1 MLIGNIIS
9 QEISM
14 KRIYV
19 MRTSVG
25 PLQKIISIIMGL
37 VIAIGFI
44 VIGFYLLWFLLIV
57 AAVAGIFMWWK
68 LYKLK
73 KNPQFKAFVDQMQR
87 TQSGQSS
94 QEDAAFD
101 FENTPKSADQKKGVI
116 IEGESREI
124 H

>member
-1 MLIGNIIS
+1 
-9 QEISM
+9 M

>member
-94 QEDAAFD
+94 QEDATFD